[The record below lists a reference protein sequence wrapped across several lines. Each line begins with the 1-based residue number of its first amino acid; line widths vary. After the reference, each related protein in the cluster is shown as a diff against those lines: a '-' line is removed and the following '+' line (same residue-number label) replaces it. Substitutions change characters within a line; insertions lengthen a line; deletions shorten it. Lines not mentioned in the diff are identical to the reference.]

1 MRDSGQKRM
10 TAILGSGLVFFMIS
24 GCAIKHSDVMLFGTN
39 TKYGLS
45 IAADVPENTPHI
57 NVGYKRQEFVWMP
70 LVANGADTVIQNKVT
85 NASAQDLKYTGKEPV
100 GKEDTYSV
108 LASFGANFKAGGGS
122 AGGGIAQY
130 FATGMAARK
139 LAEVGGASLVQASD
153 KDLTP
158 MSMLRDITPEER
170 MEVLTEIRK
179 RNNHI
184 SEIVNYVKTSEG
196 KIDFEKLKKLNEGP
210 AIRENWENDFKDK
223 EIKALEDYLKNTS
236 EAAETLY
243 KNYEKNK

>member
-1 MRDSGQKRM
+1 
-10 TAILGSGLVFFMIS
+10 
-24 GCAIKHSDVMLFGTN
+24 
-39 TKYGLS
+39 
-45 IAADVPENTPHI
+45 
-57 NVGYKRQEFVWMP
+57 
-70 LVANGADTVIQNKVT
+70 
-85 NASAQDLKYTGKEPV
+85 
-100 GKEDTYSV
+100 
-108 LASFGANFKAGGGS
+108 
-122 AGGGIAQY
+122 
-130 FATGMAARK
+130 MAARK

>member
-1 MRDSGQKRM
+1 M
-10 TAILGSGLVFFMIS
+10 TAILGSGLAFFMIS